1 MRNAAHDEPHP
12 SRAQFRGLAAR
23 VALAREQER
32 AVVARQLHD
41 ELGQDLTALKYELVH
56 TSALLVEAGL
66 PRHLID
72 RLQSLI
78 GIVEVTTGAVRRI
91 AHDLRPPALDH
102 LGLAAAIEFE
112 AAAVARRT
120 GLRCRVSSPPHG
132 STLDHARS
140 IAAFRVFQE
149 AMTNIARHANAS
161 AVRIRLCEAHRVFTM
176 DIHDNGRGITKTQLK
191 DVSSIG
197 LLGMREAVEPLGG
210 TLSVSGR
217 RGHGT
222 HVVVRFPLPQVA
234 QRRRSRSA
242 QGRAQ

>member
-1 MRNAAHDEPHP
+1 
-12 SRAQFRGLAAR
+12 
-23 VALAREQER
+23 
-32 AVVARQLHD
+32 
-41 ELGQDLTALKYELVH
+41 
-56 TSALLVEAGL
+56 
-66 PRHLID
+66 
-72 RLQSLI
+72 
-78 GIVEVTTGAVRRI
+78 
-91 AHDLRPPALDH
+91 
-102 LGLAAAIEFE
+102 
-112 AAAVARRT
+112 
-120 GLRCRVSSPPHG
+120 
-132 STLDHARS
+132 
-140 IAAFRVFQE
+140 
-149 AMTNIARHANAS
+149 MTNIARHANAS